1 MTLPAWAEHDD
12 HSRRERAAD
21 APDSRDQIPAQRW
34 AELAARHAPRA
45 ARHVGRE
52 SSQSIAGRLAALEV
66 AHESLA
72 ERHAELVAAQDQS
85 LADNAALV
93 EERDAWRAKA
103 ADLDNRLDRAES
115 ALREIAWG
123 HLSWFVAGGAFAVIV
138 CTLSYVCIGRL

>member
-1 MTLPAWAEHDD
+1 MTVPAWAEQDD

-21 APDSRDQIPAQRW
+21 PPDSRDQIPAERW

-52 SSQSIAGRLAALEV
+52 SYQSVVGRLAALEI

-103 ADLDNRLDRAES
+103 ADLDNRLDHAES
-115 ALREIAWG
+115 SLREIAWG
-123 HLSWFVAGGAFAVIV
+123 HLPWFVAGGALTAIV
-138 CTLSYVCIGRL
+138 CTLLSVCSGRL